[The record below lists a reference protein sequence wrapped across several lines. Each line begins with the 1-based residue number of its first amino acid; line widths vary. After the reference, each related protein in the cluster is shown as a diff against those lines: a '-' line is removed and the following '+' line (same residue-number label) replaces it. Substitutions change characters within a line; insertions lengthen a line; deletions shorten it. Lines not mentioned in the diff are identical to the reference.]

1 MASFYQYENATP
13 YRFDGGVHPQT
24 GDLVIVKT
32 TLMSSIYLDD
42 GLPMFVVGYIV
53 EAPDNC
59 RDNDVVIL
67 VNGETRDIHYSWLR
81 KVS

>member
-1 MASFYQYENATP
+1 MASFYHYEKATP
-13 YRFDGGVHPQT
+13 YRFDRGIVPQT

-32 TLMSSIYLDD
+32 TLIGPRD
-42 GLPMFVVGYIV
+42 GPMFVVGFV
-53 EAPDNC
+53 AEAPDNC

-67 VNGETRDIHYSWLR
+67 LNGQTRKIHYSWLR

>member
-1 MASFYQYENATP
+1 MASYYQYENATP
-13 YRFDGGVHPQT
+13 YRVSLGIKPQS

-32 TLMSSIYLDD
+32 TLFLGSD
-42 GLPMFVVGYIV
+42 LPFFAVGYIV

-59 RDNDVVIL
+59 LDNNVVVL
-67 VNGETRDIHYSWLR
+67 LNGETRDIHYSWLR

>member
-1 MASFYQYENATP
+1 MASFYEYENATP
-13 YRFDGGVHPQT
+13 YRFDSGVHPQT

-32 TLMSSIYLDD
+32 TMLGGIYLDN
-42 GLPMFVVGYIV
+42 LPMFAVGYIV

-67 VNGETRDIHYSWLR
+67 VNGQTRKTHYSWLR
-81 KVS
+81 KLS

>member
-1 MASFYQYENATP
+1 MASYYQYENATP
-13 YRFDGGVHPQT
+13 YRFDHGIVPQT

-32 TLMSSIYLDD
+32 TLFLGSDMPFYA
-42 GLPMFVVGYIV
+42 VGYIV

-59 RDNDVVIL
+59 RYNDAVVL
-67 VNGETRDIHYSWLR
+67 LNGQTREIHYSWLR

>member
-1 MASFYQYENATP
+1 MASYYQYENATP
-13 YRFDGGVHPQT
+13 YRFDDGVHPQT

-32 TLMSSIYLDD
+32 TLFFGSD
-42 GLPMFVVGYIV
+42 LPMFVVGYVV

-59 RDNDVVIL
+59 RDNDAVVL
-67 VNGETRDIHYSWLR
+67 VDSQTREIHYSWLR

>member
-1 MASFYQYENATP
+1 MASYYQYENATP
-13 YRFDGGVHPQT
+13 YRFDHGIVPQT

-32 TLMSSIYLDD
+32 TLFLGSDMPFYA
-42 GLPMFVVGYIV
+42 VGYIV

-59 RDNDVVIL
+59 RDNDAVVL
-67 VNGETRDIHYSWLR
+67 VDGRTREIHYSWLR

>member
-1 MASFYQYENATP
+1 MASYYQYENATP
-13 YRFDGGVHPQT
+13 YRFDHGVVPQT

-32 TLMSSIYLDD
+32 TLFFGSD
-42 GLPMFVVGYIV
+42 LPFFAVGYIV

-59 RDNDVVIL
+59 RHNDAVVL
-67 VNGETRDIHYSWLR
+67 VDGQTRKIHYSWLR

>member
-1 MASFYQYENATP
+1 MASFYHYENATP
-13 YRFDGGVHPQT
+13 YRFDRGIVPQT

-32 TLMSSIYLDD
+32 TLFFGSDM
-42 GLPMFVVGYIV
+42 PMFVVGYVV

-67 VNGETRDIHYSWLR
+67 LNGQTRDIHYSWLR

>member
-1 MASFYQYENATP
+1 MASYYEYENATP
-13 YRFDGGVHPQT
+13 YRLSLGVQPQT

-32 TLMSSIYLDD
+32 TLMFGSD
-42 GLPMFVVGYIV
+42 LPFYAVGYIV

-59 RDNDVVIL
+59 RDNNAVVL
-67 VNGETRDIHYSWLR
+67 LNGETRDIHYSWLR

>member
-1 MASFYQYENATP
+1 MASYYQYENATP
-13 YRFDGGVHPQT
+13 YRFDHGVVPQT

-32 TLMSSIYLDD
+32 TLFFGSDM
-42 GLPMFVVGYIV
+42 PMFVVGYVV

-59 RDNDVVIL
+59 RDNDVVVL
-67 VNGETRDIHYSWLR
+67 LDGETRDIHYSWLR

>member
-1 MASFYQYENATP
+1 MASYYEYENATP
-13 YRFDGGVHPQT
+13 YRFDHGIVPQT

-32 TLMSSIYLDD
+32 TLMFGSDM
-42 GLPMFVVGYIV
+42 PMFVVGYIV

-59 RDNDVVIL
+59 RHNDAVVL
-67 VNGETRDIHYSWLR
+67 VDGQTREIHYSWLR

>member
-1 MASFYQYENATP
+1 MASYYQYENATP
-13 YRFDGGVHPQT
+13 YRFDHGIVPQT

-32 TLMSSIYLDD
+32 TLFLGSDM
-42 GLPMFVVGYIV
+42 PFFAVGYIV

-59 RDNDVVIL
+59 LDNNVVVL
-67 VNGETRDIHYSWLR
+67 LNGETRDIHYSWLR

>member
-1 MASFYQYENATP
+1 MASFYHYEKATP
-13 YRFDGGVHPQT
+13 YRFDRGIVPQT

-32 TLMSSIYLDD
+32 TMMSSIYLDD
-42 GLPMFVVGYIV
+42 LPMFVVGYVV

-59 RDNDVVIL
+59 RDNDAVVL
-67 VNGETRDIHYSWLR
+67 VDGQTREIHYSWLR

>member
-1 MASFYQYENATP
+1 MASFYHYEKATP
-13 YRFDGGVHPQT
+13 YRFDRGIVPQT

-32 TLMSSIYLDD
+32 TMMSSIYLDD
-42 GLPMFVVGYIV
+42 LPMFVVGYVV

-67 VNGETRDIHYSWLR
+67 LDGETRDIHYSWLR
-81 KVS
+81 KLS

>member
-1 MASFYQYENATP
+1 MASFYHYENATP
-13 YRFDGGVHPQT
+13 YRFDRGIVPQT

-32 TLMSSIYLDD
+32 TLFLGSDM
-42 GLPMFVVGYIV
+42 PMFVVGYVV

-59 RDNDVVIL
+59 RDNDAVVL
-67 VNGETRDIHYSWLR
+67 LNGETRDIHYSWLR

>member
-1 MASFYQYENATP
+1 MASYYQYENATP
-13 YRFDGGVHPQT
+13 YRFFDGPHPQT

-32 TLMSSIYLDD
+32 TLFLGSD
-42 GLPMFVVGYIV
+42 LPFFAVGYIV

-59 RDNDVVIL
+59 LDNNVVVL
-67 VNGETRDIHYSWLR
+67 LNGETRDIHYSWLR

>member
-1 MASFYQYENATP
+1 MASFYHYENATP
-13 YRFDGGVHPQT
+13 YRFDRGIVPQT

-32 TLMSSIYLDD
+32 TLFLGSDM
-42 GLPMFVVGYIV
+42 PMFVVGYVV

-59 RDNDVVIL
+59 RDNDVVVLI
-67 VNGETRDIHYSWLR
+67 NGRTRKIHYSWLR

>member
-13 YRFDGGVHPQT
+13 YRLDGGVHPQT

-32 TLMSSIYLDD
+32 TLMFGSDM
-42 GLPMFVVGYIV
+42 PMFVVGYIV

-59 RDNDVVIL
+59 RHNDAVVL
-67 VNGETRDIHYSWLR
+67 VDGQTREIHYSWLR

>member
-1 MASFYQYENATP
+1 MASFTHYENATP

-32 TLMSSIYLDD
+32 TLFFGSDM
-42 GLPMFVVGYIV
+42 PMFVVGYVV

-67 VNGETRDIHYSWLR
+67 LNGETRDIHYSWLR
-81 KVS
+81 KLS

>member
-1 MASFYQYENATP
+1 MASFYEYENATP
-13 YRFDGGVHPQT
+13 YRVSLGIKPQS

-32 TLMSSIYLDD
+32 TLFLGSD
-42 GLPMFVVGYIV
+42 LPFFAVGYIV

-59 RDNDVVIL
+59 LDNNVVVL
-67 VNGETRDIHYSWLR
+67 LNGETRDIHYSWLR

>member
-1 MASFYQYENATP
+1 MASFTHYENATP
-13 YRFDGGVHPQT
+13 YRFDRGIVPQT

-32 TLMSSIYLDD
+32 TLFFGSDM
-42 GLPMFVVGYIV
+42 PMFVVGYVV

-67 VNGETRDIHYSWLR
+67 LDGETHDIHYSWLR

>member
-1 MASFYQYENATP
+1 MASYYQYENATP
-13 YRFDGGVHPQT
+13 YRFDDGVHPQT

-32 TLMSSIYLDD
+32 TLFLGSD
-42 GLPMFVVGYIV
+42 LPFYAVGYIV

-59 RDNDVVIL
+59 RYNDAVVL
-67 VNGETRDIHYSWLR
+67 LNGQTREIHYTWLR

>member
-1 MASFYQYENATP
+1 MASFTHYENATP
-13 YRFDGGVHPQT
+13 YRFDHGIVPQT

-32 TLMSSIYLDD
+32 TLFFGSD
-42 GLPMFVVGYIV
+42 LPMFVVGYVV

-59 RDNDVVIL
+59 RDNDAVVL
-67 VNGETRDIHYSWLR
+67 VDGQTRDIHYSWLR

>member
-1 MASFYQYENATP
+1 MASFYEYENATP
-13 YRFDGGVHPQT
+13 YRVSLGIKPQS

-32 TLMSSIYLDD
+32 TLFFGSD
-42 GLPMFVVGYIV
+42 LPMFAVGYVV

-59 RDNDVVIL
+59 RDNDAVVL
-67 VNGETRDIHYSWLR
+67 VDGQTREIHYSWLR

>member
-1 MASFYQYENATP
+1 MASFYEYEKATP

-32 TLMSSIYLDD
+32 TLMGDD
-42 GLPMFVVGYIV
+42 LPMFAVGYIV

-59 RDNDVVIL
+59 RYNDAVVL
-67 VNGETRDIHYSWLR
+67 LNGQTREIHYSWLR

>member
-13 YRFDGGVHPQT
+13 YRLDGGVHPQT

-32 TLMSSIYLDD
+32 TVMSSIYLDN
-42 GLPMFVVGYIV
+42 LPMFVVGYIV

-67 VNGETRDIHYSWLR
+67 VNGQTRKTHYSWLR

>member
-1 MASFYQYENATP
+1 MASYYQYENATP
-13 YRFDGGVHPQT
+13 YRFDHGIVPQT

-32 TLMSSIYLDD
+32 TLFFGSD
-42 GLPMFVVGYIV
+42 LPFFAVGYIV

-59 RDNDVVIL
+59 RDNDAVVL
-67 VNGETRDIHYSWLR
+67 LNGETRDIHYSWLR

>member
-1 MASFYQYENATP
+1 MASYYQYENATP
-13 YRFDGGVHPQT
+13 YSLVGGVHPQT

-32 TLMSSIYLDD
+32 TLFFGSD
-42 GLPMFVVGYIV
+42 LPMFVVGYVV

-59 RDNDVVIL
+59 RDNDAVVL
-67 VNGETRDIHYSWLR
+67 VDGQTREIHYSWLR

>member
-1 MASFYQYENATP
+1 MASYYQYENATP
-13 YRFDGGVHPQT
+13 YRFDSGIVPQT

-32 TLMSSIYLDD
+32 TLFFGSD
-42 GLPMFVVGYIV
+42 LPFFAVGYIV

-59 RDNDVVIL
+59 RDNDVVVL
-67 VNGETRDIHYSWLR
+67 LDGETRDIHYSWLR

>member
-1 MASFYQYENATP
+1 MASYYQYENATP
-13 YRFDGGVHPQT
+13 YRFDHGIVPQT

-32 TLMSSIYLDD
+32 TVMSSIYLDD

-59 RDNDVVIL
+59 RHNDAVVL
-67 VNGETRDIHYSWLR
+67 VDGQTREIHYSWLR

>member
-1 MASFYQYENATP
+1 MASYYEYENATP
-13 YRFDGGVHPQT
+13 YRFDHGIVPQT

-32 TLMSSIYLDD
+32 TLMFGSDM
-42 GLPMFVVGYIV
+42 PMFVVGYIV

-59 RDNDVVIL
+59 RHNDAGVL
-67 VNGETRDIHYSWLR
+67 VDGQTREIHYSWLR

>member
-1 MASFYQYENATP
+1 MASFYHYEKATP
-13 YRFDGGVHPQT
+13 YRFDRGIVPQT

-32 TLMSSIYLDD
+32 TLFFGSDM
-42 GLPMFVVGYIV
+42 PMFVVGYVV

-67 VNGETRDIHYSWLR
+67 LDGETRDIHYSWLR
-81 KVS
+81 KLS

>member
-1 MASFYQYENATP
+1 MASYYQYENATP
-13 YRFDGGVHPQT
+13 YRFDHGIVPQT

-32 TLMSSIYLDD
+32 TLFLGSD
-42 GLPMFVVGYIV
+42 LPFFAVGYIV

-59 RDNDVVIL
+59 LDNNVVVL
-67 VNGETRDIHYSWLR
+67 LNGETRDIHYSWLR